1 MKKLFLLCFV
11 IVPML
16 VFGQK
21 AKIEFTTTSHNF
33 GKISETGGNAV
44 FDFVFKN
51 TGNVPL
57 ILTNVR
63 AGCGCTTPE
72 WSSEPIAPHATG
84 VIKVSYNPLRRPG
97 AFTKSVT
104 VNSNAENS
112 VVSLTIRGVVERR
125 PADPYAHYTYN
136 VGGLKV
142 SASNINFGTV
152 NNTSQV
158 EKSLEMVNT
167 GSRPLKV
174 TVTTESVTTEI
185 PAVTVAVKPE
195 TLSSGQKGEI
205 IVKYNAAA
213 KNDWG
218 FVSDRL
224 QITTDHGAKG
234 DIVVVANITEDF
246 SVYKNNDYANAP
258 VAVFSEEEYDLGVL
272 EKNASRKH
280 EFYIQNNGKSDLIIR
295 KIRTSDDETIS
306 VTPARNVIKP
316 GKKTK
321 VTLVL
326 KTDAEPGKK
335 SRIVSFTFN
344 DPKNTILSYK
354 LTGNVE

>member
-1 MKKLFLLCFV
+1 MKKLILLCFV
-11 IVPML
+11 MVPVL

-21 AKIEFTTTSHNF
+21 AKIEFTKTSHNF

-51 TGNVPL
+51 TGSAPL

-72 WSSEPIAPHATG
+72 WSREPIAPNATG

-125 PADPYAHYTYN
+125 PADPYSSYTYN
-136 VGGLKV
+136 VGSLKV
-142 SASNINFGTV
+142 SASNINFGTIK
-152 NNTSQV
+152 NTDKA

-167 GSRPLKV
+167 GSRPIKVSFSTEAVTGEVPAITV
-174 TVTTESVTTEI
+174 TVE
-185 PAVTVAVKPE
+185 PE
-195 TLSSGQKGEI
+195 TLNQGQKGKI
-205 IVKYNAAA
+205 IVKYDAAA

-224 QITTDHGAKG
+224 RISTDHGAEG
-234 DIVVVANITEDF
+234 DIAVVANVAEDF
-246 SVYKNNDYANAP
+246 SVYKDNNYADAP
-258 VAVFSEEEYDLGVL
+258 VAVFSEEEYDLGKL
-272 EKNASRKH
+272 EKNTSCKH

-295 KIRTSDDETIS
+295 KIKTSDDKTFT
-306 VTPARNVIKP
+306 VTPAKTVIKP

-335 SRIVSFTFN
+335 SRIASFTLN

-354 LTGNVE
+354 LAGYVE